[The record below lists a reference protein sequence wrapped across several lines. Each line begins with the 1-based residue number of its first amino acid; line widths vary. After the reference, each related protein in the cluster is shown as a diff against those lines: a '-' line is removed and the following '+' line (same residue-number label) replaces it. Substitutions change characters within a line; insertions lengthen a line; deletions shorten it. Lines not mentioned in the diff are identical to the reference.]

1 MIIKSKWKVFAGR
14 QSLSCTSAL
23 TLLLCIFFAVFCFF
37 TPGTKAQTPQSDALI
52 TAWLNAQTNLQTW
65 SADFIQVRTL
75 KSLAQ
80 PLTATGHVWFAAPN
94 RFRWELGNPPKT
106 IAVRE
111 ADQLMV
117 IYPQLKRA
125 ERFPLGANA
134 PSQMKDTLA
143 LLDAGFPR
151 SRAELESQFNLVSQS
166 TSNDIHEIGLQPKST
181 AARKFMP
188 EIKIAFDT
196 NKFALRSTELQF
208 TDGSTMKNVF
218 TNEVLNPKIDDSMF
232 HPQISSDYKITEP
245 LKK

>member
-14 QSLSCTSAL
+14 GLLLYACAAVFFL
-23 TLLLCIFFAVFCFF
+23 CTLLATVCFF
-37 TPGTKAQTPQSDALI
+37 TPVAKAQPPQSDALI
-52 TAWLNAQTNLQTW
+52 TAWLNAQTSLQTW
-65 SADFIQVRTL
+65 SADFTQVRTL

-94 RFRWELGNPPKT
+94 RFRWELGKPPKT

-134 PSQMKDTLA
+134 PGQMKDTLA

-151 SRAELESQFNLVSQS
+151 SRAELESRFNLVSQS
-166 TSNDIHEIGLQPKST
+166 TSNDIHEIVLQPKST
-181 AARKFMP
+181 AARRLMS
-188 EIKIAFDT
+188 EIKLAFDT
-196 NKFALRSTELQF
+196 NKFSLHSTELQF
-208 TDGSTMKNVF
+208 ADGSTMKNIF
-218 TNEVLNPKIDDSMF
+218 TNEVLNPKIDESMF
-232 HPQISSDYKITEP
+232 QPHLGSDYKITEP